1 MFRVVVNHRLPRS
14 RDVAFSVWSNGRVP
28 QTKTNTNKVIR
39 IQIKIIFWLLCLVV
53 QEATGMNFTLWW
65 TIEWHVQQVI
75 QEPFKSPSSLGV
87 FICCVEDPFWTH
99 NLIDKHITN
108 WSWLKLHHLFTV
120 FTFTLSK
127 SNKSPQIE
135 NTRDSPWTFRENRKL
150 KSWVQLH
157 KSLLQKQSYSL

>member
-1 MFRVVVNHRLPRS
+1 M
-14 RDVAFSVWSNGRVP
+14 
-28 QTKTNTNKVIR
+28 
-39 IQIKIIFWLLCLVV
+39 V

-75 QEPFKSPSSLGV
+75 RETFKSPSSLEV
-87 FICCVEDPFWTH
+87 FICCVEDPFRTH

-120 FTFTLSK
+120 FAFTLSK

-135 NTRDSPWTFRENRKL
+135 NTRDSPQTFRENRKL

-157 KSLLQKQSYSL
+157 KSLLQKQSYLLDYYTSCSIYPVHFVCSHPMMMRMMTMMMVKMMTTKWLCWRGE